1 MQPDQLLKLSK
12 AKLVDKLQEYNTI
25 YDEAMQNLVMIRSEI
40 LARLDEQ
47 NITGELIGEYEV
59 AKRTRI
65 NIKVDIEKAREL
77 GATKTEE
84 KVDNAKIKNI
94 YKSGVK
100 IEGVTETEYLSV
112 RRVKQEEQEK

>member
-12 AKLVDKLQEYNTI
+12 RQLINRLEKYNLV
-25 YDEAMQNLVMIRSEI
+25 YDEAMQTLVMIRSEI
-40 LARLDEQ
+40 MARLDEQ

-65 NIKVDIEKAREL
+65 NIKVDVEKAREL

-84 KVDNAKIKNI
+84 TVDNAKIKNLHV
-94 YKSGVK
+94 SGVN

-112 RRVKQEEQEK
+112 RRVKQDET